1 MSFRKRGG
9 ESGGSKL
16 TSSTPLINIEL
27 IYHARKNLLNQ
38 LEQRGFDVSDYDN
51 FSTHEVHSMF
61 SSGQMDMLLA
71 RKENDTEVANSG
83 YKAKRVYVK
92 YMLDKLSLRPVKLYE
107 IIDELYQVEE
117 VLDKDTGDELIL
129 VLPSEPNEKV
139 VEKINMILEAD
150 GMLIRPMYMKRLLYN
165 VLEHSLVPN
174 HRVLSKRETD
184 EVLKKYNL
192 LDVKQLPEIS
202 KYDPVAQAIGMRP
215 NDVCEIIRPSKTAI
229 QAPYYRRCV

>member
-1 MSFRKRGG
+1 MAFRKRGG

-16 TSSTPLINIEL
+16 TSSTPLINVEL
-27 IYHARKNLLNQ
+27 IYNARKNLLNQ
-38 LEQRGFDVSDYDN
+38 LEQRGFNISDYEH

-61 SSGQMDMLLA
+61 SSGQMDMLLVK
-71 RKENDTEVANSG
+71 KEETEEGNSG
-83 YKAKRVYVK
+83 YQTKRVYVK
-92 YMLDKLSLRPVKLYE
+92 YMLDTMSLRPAKLYE
-107 IIDELYQVEE
+107 IIDELYNVEE

-129 VLPSEPNEKV
+129 ILPSEPNDTIIEKV
-139 VEKINMILEAD
+139 NLILQTDEI
-150 GMLIRPMYMKRLLYN
+150 LIRPMYMKRLLYN

-174 HRVLSKRETD
+174 HRVLTKSETN
-184 EVLKKYNL
+184 ELMKKYNM
-192 LDVKQLPEIS
+192 LDVKQFPEIS